1 MRILY
6 LTHRLPYAPNRGD
19 RIRAYHT
26 LRVLRDR
33 ADIDLISLAHDDQEM
48 AHQSEMSGLAK
59 TVRVARVRRR
69 RARVHAV
76 LALTSA
82 RPLTHVLLDAPDV
95 ADHIRQ
101 VVSEHPPD
109 LVLAYCSGMA
119 RFALEPPLDRFPLVL
134 DLVDVDSAKWRAL
147 SAAQHPLNPKRLIY
161 AREAHLLEGFER
173 RAAGLAFATLVVNE
187 RERATLAAIAP
198 DARIEVV
205 ANGVDTIALQPTG
218 PPTAEPVA
226 VFCGVMNYEP
236 NERAARWLIQSVWP
250 LVLARRRDA
259 RLSLVGADPTRRL
272 VDLAARHPSVR
283 LTGTVPDV
291 RPYLWQA
298 AVAVAPIFI
307 ARGMQNK
314 VIEAVAA
321 GLPVVATPQ
330 VTSGLPP
337 QVAPA
342 CVEASDASAFAGA
355 ILSLFDLT
363 AEARRHMAGR
373 AEVSTLSWQRC
384 LDPLAALLHDAT
396 THRVTL
402 R

>member
-1 MRILY
+1 MRILH

-26 LRVLRDR
+26 LRALRDR

-48 AHQSEMSGLAK
+48 AHQSEMSDLAK
-59 TVRVARVRRR
+59 TVRVARIHRQ
-69 RARVHAV
+69 RARVQAAM
-76 LALTSA
+76 ALVSA

-95 ADHIRQ
+95 AGHIRQ
-101 VVSEHPPD
+101 AISENPPD

-147 SAAQHPLNPKRLIY
+147 AAAQHPLNPKRLIY
-161 AREAHLLEGFER
+161 AREAHLLERFER
-173 RAAGLAFATLVVNE
+173 RAAHLAFATLVVNE

-198 DARIEVV
+198 EARIEVV
-205 ANGVDTIALQPTG
+205 ANGVDTSALQPIG
-218 PPTAEPVA
+218 PPTAQPVA
-226 VFCGVMNYEP
+226 IFCGVMDYEP
-236 NERAARWLIQSVWP
+236 NARAARWLIQSVWP
-250 LVLARRRDA
+250 LVLARRGEA
-259 RLSLVGADPTRRL
+259 RLLLVGANPTRRL
-272 VDLAARHPSVR
+272 VHLVARHPSVR

-314 VIEAVAA
+314 AIEAIAA

-330 VTSGLPP
+330 VTRGLPP

-342 CVEASDASAFAGA
+342 CVEASDPQAFANA
-355 ILSLFDLT
+355 ILTLFDLT
-363 AEARRHMAGR
+363 ADARRQMAGR
-373 AEVSTLSWQRC
+373 AAVSTLSWQCC
-384 LDPLAALLHDAT
+384 LDPLAALLHDAAS
-396 THRVTL
+396 HRATI